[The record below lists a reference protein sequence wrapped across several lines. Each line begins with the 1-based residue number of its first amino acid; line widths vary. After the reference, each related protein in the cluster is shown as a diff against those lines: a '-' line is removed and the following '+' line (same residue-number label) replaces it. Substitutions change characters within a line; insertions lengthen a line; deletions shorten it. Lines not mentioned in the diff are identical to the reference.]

1 MYCDSLLVADDT
13 HIRVCLCSGY
23 DRVEVD
29 RLISE
34 GKLTRENKSVS
45 HSVSSLDKEDE
56 DMDTIRKV
64 SVCVG
69 NIVGAGCQHDE
80 SNSEIRRNYCIN

>member
-1 MYCDSLLVADDT
+1 MIDYVLIL
-13 HIRVCLCSGY
+13 GY
-23 DRVEVD
+23 DRAEVD

-45 HSVSSLDKEDE
+45 QSVSSLDKEDE

-64 SVCVG
+64 SLRRIDAIEILVG
-69 NIVGAGCQHDE
+69 INF
-80 SNSEIRRNYCIN
+80 RPRLRNREY